1 VASIPTVGGATTSR
15 EVMSQPEIW
24 SRVIA
29 EAPVTSPV
37 LPAAGEK
44 VLVVGCGTSYYVGDS
59 YARRRNAAGLGRTRA
74 AIPAELEW
82 VDDDEVVLVL
92 SRSGTTADVVVLAER
107 LRGTHRVVGIIGA
120 PGTALVQACHEV
132 AMLDYA
138 DEESVV
144 QTRFSTSVLVM
155 LRASLGEDLVGLPA
169 AAQVALDLPVP
180 DPLPDHVVFLGTGP
194 GAGLAEEAALKCQES
209 AGVWAEA
216 HPVREYQHGPISSA
230 GPSTLV
236 WGLDPLD
243 DALRAAVLATGAR
256 VLEPALD
263 ALAQLPAVHRLAL
276 ALAAAHGRDPD
287 RPPHLARSVL
297 AG

>member
-1 VASIPTVGGATTSR
+1 MVSSPTAAGEITAR

-24 SRVIA
+24 ARVIA
-29 EAPVTSPV
+29 EAPGTTPV
-37 LPAAGEK
+37 LPGPGEK

-59 YARRRNAAGLGRTRA
+59 YAKRRNAAGLGRTRA

-82 VDDDEVVLVL
+82 VEDDEVLVVL
-92 SRSGTTADVVVLAER
+92 SRSGTTADVLAVAER
-107 LRGTHRVVGIIGA
+107 LRGSHRVVGVIGA
-120 PGTALVQACHEV
+120 PGTPLVDTCDEV
-132 AMLDYA
+132 VLLDYA

-144 QTRFSTSVLVM
+144 QTRFSMSVLVL
-155 LRASLGEDLVGLPA
+155 LRASLGEDLSGLPDA
-169 AAQVALDLPVP
+169 ARTALDLPVV
-180 DPLPDHVVFLGTGP
+180 DPLPSHVVFLGTGP
-194 GAGLAEEAALKCQES
+194 GVGLAEEAALKCQES

-230 GPSTLV
+230 GPGTLV

-243 DALRAAVLATGAR
+243 AALRAAVLETGAR
-256 VLEPALD
+256 VVEPDLD
-263 ALAQLPAVHRLAL
+263 GHAQLPAVHRLAL
-276 ALAAAHGRDPD
+276 ALAAAAGRDPD